1 MTDKAPEFAV
11 SRPCFGITALIAL
24 LLLSG
29 CEVQLRGEIP
39 EPTAQALTERRGKTL
54 DGWEP
59 VVVDG
64 TTLRSVLD
72 RATPIIVSSTA
83 DISFELAGAPES
95 DEKGESGPETWKFT
109 FHWEIKTGE
118 TLGAAAVVADDGYIL
133 TAAHVVDEPPIDLIA
148 LVENDDG
155 DPHFL
160 RSPVRVV
167 WAPDA
172 RSSEID
178 LAVVHASVG
187 PLEAFR
193 LADKTAETD
202 DRIITGGWPVTNM
215 PLESDWSRLSAGRVL
230 SVTERDAE
238 GLSPAV
244 TILHHDAPIVH
255 GDSGGPV
262 LDAKGYL
269 LGVNST
275 FSFDL
280 NWLEW
285 FAAILGRVPS
295 QLDLDKYSAKA
306 IMPDPEWLREVIEND
321 RRLTAGNPDSP

>member
-1 MTDKAPEFAV
+1 MIDKAPGFAV
-11 SRPCFGITALIAL
+11 SRPCFAFAALIAC

-29 CEVQLRGEIP
+29 CAVQLWEEIP
-39 EPTAQALTERRGKTL
+39 EPTAQALAERRGETL
-54 DGWEP
+54 DGWESL
-59 VVVDG
+59 VVDG

-72 RATPIIVSSTA
+72 RATPMIVSSTA
-83 DISFELAGAPES
+83 DISFQLESLSES
-95 DEKGESGPETWKFT
+95 DNESGSGEQTWRITLDWK
-109 FHWEIKTGE
+109 IKTAE
-118 TLGAAAVVADDGYIL
+118 TFGAAAVVAHDGYIL
-133 TAAHVVDEPPIDLIA
+133 TAAHVVDEPPIDLIV
-148 LVENDDG
+148 LVKNDDG

-160 RSPVRVV
+160 RSPARVV
-167 WAPDA
+167 WTPDA

-178 LAVVHASVG
+178 LAVVHASVVS
-187 PLEAFR
+187 LKAFS

-202 DRIITGGWPVTNM
+202 DRIITGGWPVMHM
-215 PLESDWSRLSAGRVL
+215 PTESDRSRLSAGRVL

-238 GLSPAV
+238 GSSPAV
-244 TILHHDAPIVH
+244 TILRHDAPIVH

-262 LDAKGYL
+262 LDARGHL

-275 FSFDL
+275 ISYDL

-285 FAAILGRVPS
+285 FAALLGRAPG
-295 QLDLDKYSAKA
+295 QLDLDKFSAKA